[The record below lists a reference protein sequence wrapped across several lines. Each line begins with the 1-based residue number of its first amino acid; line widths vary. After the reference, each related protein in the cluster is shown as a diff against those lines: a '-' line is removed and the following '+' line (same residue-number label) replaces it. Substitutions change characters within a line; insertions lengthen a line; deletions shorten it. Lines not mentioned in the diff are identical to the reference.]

1 MKLWLKTY
9 LFSLLLLI
17 FTLNIT
23 GFVLIQ
29 KFHSNLLEKEVEK
42 CLSEEKLTA
51 TELRI
56 NSISLKGRYSDTSLG
71 INISISNLIS
81 EYVSSINL
89 ENSNNGNIEI
99 LDSQNKILYSDMKFP
114 VSNEKKELENLSVGQ
129 INYIIRTVDNK
140 QYLYVGNLVSVYNSQ
155 IKIHYAKDISSIY
168 IEKMNQYA
176 LFLKLDILICSLF
189 AVFMFFISRLITK
202 PINTLI
208 ASTQKISLG
217 HYSERVVLKSKD
229 EFNVLSNHF
238 NLMAQTIEDKINE
251 LEMSNIE
258 KETFINNLTHE
269 LKTPLTSIIGY
280 ASLIRTSKYNEE
292 LFFEAADYI
301 YKESKRLEQMAFKM
315 MDLIYAKTQEIK
327 LAPEKIMRIIYEVE
341 KSIIVK
347 LQDKNI
353 DLIIEGEEC
362 ILDVDKDLI
371 EMALSN
377 LLENAIKASDN
388 NSKIY
393 LKVSNLNNKTSI
405 SIMDSGLGMAKEHL
419 DKIWQPFYVVDKA
432 RSRKSNGAGIG
443 LSICKKIAEVHSA
456 DIKINSELGKGT
468 EVTITF
474 NDSIESVN
482 KKLNLYTKIN

>member
-1 MKLWLKTY
+1 MKLWLKIY

-29 KFHSNLLEKEVEK
+29 KLHNNLLEKEVEK
-42 CLSEEKLTA
+42 CLSEEKLTVSQ
-51 TELRI
+51 LRI
-56 NSISLKGRYSDTSLG
+56 NSTSLRRIYSDTS
-71 INISISNLIS
+71 INLSISTLIS
-81 EYVSSINL
+81 EYASSINL
-89 ENSNNGNIEI
+89 EDGNNGNIEI
-99 LDSQNKILYSDMKFP
+99 LDSQDKILYSDMKFP
-114 VSNEKKELENLSVGQ
+114 VSNEKEELENLSEGGT
-129 INYIIRTVDNK
+129 NYIIRTLDNK
-140 QYLYVGNLVSVYNSQ
+140 QYLYVSNLVSVYNSQ

-217 HYSERVVLKSKD
+217 QYSERVVLKSKD

-251 LEMSNIE
+251 LEISNIE

-301 YKESKRLEQMAFKM
+301 YKEGKRLEQMAFKM

-327 LAPEKIMRIIYEVE
+327 LTPEKIMPIIYEAE
-341 KSIIVK
+341 KALIVK
-347 LQDKNI
+347 LKDKNI
-353 DLIIEGEEC
+353 NLIIEGEEC
-362 ILDVDKDLI
+362 ILDLDKDLI
-371 EMALSN
+371 EMAVCN
-377 LLENAIKASDN
+377 LVENAIKASDN

-393 LKVSNLNNKTSI
+393 LKVSDLNNKTSI
-405 SIMDSGLGMAKEHL
+405 SIMDFGSGMAKEHL
-419 DKIWQPFYVVDKA
+419 EKIWQPFYVVDKA

-443 LSICKKIAEVHSA
+443 LSICKKIAEVHNA
-456 DIKINSELGKGT
+456 AIKINSELGKGT
-468 EVTITF
+468 EVTLTF
-474 NDSIESVN
+474 NNALS
-482 KKLNLYTKIN
+482 KK

>member
-1 MKLWLKTY
+1 MKLWLKIY

-29 KFHSNLLEKEVEK
+29 KLHNNLLEKEVEK

-56 NSISLKGRYSDTSLG
+56 NSISLKRIYSDTSPG
-71 INISISNLIS
+71 INISISTLIS
-81 EYVSSINL
+81 EYASSINL
-89 ENSNNGNIEI
+89 EDGNNGNIEI

-114 VSNEKKELENLSVGQ
+114 VSNEKEELENLSVGET
-129 INYIIRTVDNK
+129 NYIIRTLDNK
-140 QYLYVGNLVSVYNSQ
+140 QYLYVSTLVSVYNSQ

-217 HYSERVVLKSKD
+217 QYSERVVLKSKD

-280 ASLIRTSKYNEE
+280 ANLIRTSKYNEE

-301 YKESKRLEQMAFKM
+301 YKEGKRLEQMAFKM
-315 MDLIYAKTQEIK
+315 MDLIYTKNQEFK
-327 LAPEKIMRIIYEVE
+327 LTPEKIMRIIYEVE
-341 KSIIVK
+341 KSLIVK
-347 LQDKNI
+347 LKDKNI

-371 EMALSN
+371 EMALCN
-377 LLENAIKASDN
+377 LVENAIKASEN

-393 LKVSNLNNKTSI
+393 LKVSDLNNKTSI
-405 SIMDSGLGMAKEHL
+405 SIMDSGSGMAKEHL

-443 LSICKKIAEVHSA
+443 LSICKKIAEVHNA

-468 EVTITF
+468 EVTLTF
-474 NDSIESVN
+474 NNSIAC
-482 KKLNLYTKIN
+482 L

>member
-1 MKLWLKTY
+1 MKLWLKIY

-23 GFVLIQ
+23 GFILIQ
-29 KFHSNLLEKEVEK
+29 KLHNNLLEKEVEK

-56 NSISLKGRYSDTSLG
+56 NSIYLKRIDSDTSPG

-81 EYVSSINL
+81 EYASSINL
-89 ENSNNGNIEI
+89 EDGNKGNIEI
-99 LDSQNKILYSDMKFP
+99 LDSQNKTLYSDMKFP
-114 VSNEKKELENLSVGQ
+114 VSNKKEELENLSIGETK
-129 INYIIRTVDNK
+129 YIIRTLDNK
-140 QYLYVGNLVSVYNSQ
+140 QYLYVGNLVSLYNSQ

-176 LFLKLDILICSLF
+176 LFLKLNIMICSIF

-217 HYSERVVLKSKD
+217 QYSERVVLKSKD

-280 ASLIRTSKYNEE
+280 ANLIRTSKYNEE
-292 LFFEAADYI
+292 LFFDAADYI
-301 YKESKRLEQMAFKM
+301 YKEGKRLEQMAFKM
-315 MDLIYAKTQEIK
+315 MDLIYSKTQEIK
-327 LAPEKIMRIIYEVE
+327 LTPEKIMRIIYEVE
-341 KSIIVK
+341 KSLFVK
-347 LQDKNI
+347 IKDKNI

-371 EMALSN
+371 EMALCN
-377 LLENAIKASDN
+377 LMDNAIKASEN

-405 SIMDSGLGMAKEHL
+405 SILDSGSGMAKEHL

-443 LSICKKIAEVHSA
+443 LSICKKIVEVHNA

-468 EVTITF
+468 EVTLTF
-474 NDSIESVN
+474 NNSTHVH
-482 KKLNLYTKIN
+482 K

>member
-1 MKLWLKTY
+1 MKLWLKIY

-23 GFVLIQ
+23 GFLLIQ
-29 KFHSNLLEKEVEK
+29 KLHNNLLEKEVEK

-56 NSISLKGRYSDTSLG
+56 NSIYLKRIDSDTSPG
-71 INISISNLIS
+71 INISISTLIR
-81 EYVSSINL
+81 EYTSSINF
-89 ENSNNGNIEI
+89 EDRNNGNVEI

-114 VSNEKKELENLSVGQ
+114 VSNEKEELKNLSVGETK
-129 INYIIRTVDNK
+129 YIIRTLDNK
-140 QYLYVGNLVSVYNSQ
+140 QYLYVGNLVSLYNSQ
-155 IKIHYAKDISSIY
+155 IKIYYAKDISSIY

-176 LFLKLDILICSLF
+176 LFLKLNIMICSIF

-217 HYSERVVLKSKD
+217 QYSERVALKSKD

-280 ASLIRTSKYNEE
+280 ANLIRTSKYNEE
-292 LFFEAADYI
+292 LFFDAADYI
-301 YKESKRLEQMAFKM
+301 YKEGKRLEQMAFKM
-315 MDLIYAKTQEIK
+315 MDLIYSKTQEIK
-327 LAPEKIMRIIYEVE
+327 LTPEKIMRIIYEVE
-341 KSIIVK
+341 KSLFVK
-347 LQDKNI
+347 IKDKNI

-371 EMALSN
+371 EMALCN
-377 LLENAIKASDN
+377 LVDNAIKASEN

-405 SIMDSGLGMAKEHL
+405 SIADSGSGMAKEHL

-443 LSICKKIAEVHSA
+443 LSICKKIVEVHNA

-468 EVTITF
+468 EVTLTF
-474 NDSIESVN
+474 NNSTHVH
-482 KKLNLYTKIN
+482 K

>member
-1 MKLWLKTY
+1 MKLWLKIY

-29 KFHSNLLEKEVEK
+29 KLHNNLLEKEVEK
-42 CLSEEKLTA
+42 CISEEKLTD
-51 TELRI
+51 TQLRM
-56 NSISLKGRYSDTSLG
+56 NSTSLKRIYSNISPG

-81 EYVSSINL
+81 EYASSINP
-89 ENSNNGNIEI
+89 EDGNNGNIEI
-99 LDSQNKILYSDMKFP
+99 LDSQDKILYSDMKFP
-114 VSNEKKELENLSVGQ
+114 VSNEKEELENLSEEGT
-129 INYIIRTVDNK
+129 NYIIRTLDNK
-140 QYLYVGNLVSVYNSQ
+140 QYLYVSSLVSVYNSQ

-176 LFLKLDILICSLF
+176 LFLKLDVLICSLF

-217 HYSERVVLKSKD
+217 QYSERVVLKSKD

-301 YKESKRLEQMAFKM
+301 YKEGKRLEQMAFKM
-315 MDLIYAKTQEIK
+315 MDLIYTKNQEFK
-327 LAPEKIMRIIYEVE
+327 LTPEKIMPIIYEVE
-341 KSIIVK
+341 KSLIVK
-347 LQDKNI
+347 LKDKNI

-371 EMALSN
+371 KMALCN
-377 LLENAIKASDN
+377 LVENAIKASEN

-393 LKVSNLNNKTSI
+393 LKLSDLNNKTSI
-405 SIMDSGLGMAKEHL
+405 SIMDSGSGMAKEHL
-419 DKIWQPFYVVDKA
+419 EKIWQPFYVVDKA

-443 LSICKKIAEVHSA
+443 LSICKKIAEVHNA

-468 EVTITF
+468 EVTLIF
-474 NDSIESVN
+474 NNTLSKNS
-482 KKLNLYTKIN
+482 KLD

>member
-1 MKLWLKTY
+1 MKLWLKIY

-29 KFHSNLLEKEVEK
+29 KLHNNLLEKEVEK

-51 TELRI
+51 TQLRI
-56 NSISLKGRYSDTSLG
+56 NSTSLKRIYSDTSTNL
-71 INISISNLIS
+71 SISTLIS
-81 EYVSSINL
+81 EYASSINV
-89 ENSNNGNIEI
+89 EDQSNGNIEI
-99 LDSQNKILYSDMKFP
+99 LDLQDKLLYSDMKFP
-114 VSNEKKELENLSVGQ
+114 ASDEKEELETLSEGET
-129 INYIIRTVDNK
+129 NYIIRTLDNK
-140 QYLYVGNLVSVYNSQ
+140 QYLYVSSLVNVYNSQ
-155 IKIHYAKDISSIY
+155 LKIHYAKDISSIY
-168 IEKMNQYA
+168 IEKINQYA

-208 ASTQKISLG
+208 ASTKKISLG
-217 HYSERVVLKSKD
+217 QYSERVVLKSKD
-229 EFNVLSNHF
+229 EFYILSNHF
-238 NLMAQTIEDKINE
+238 NSMAQTIEDKINE

-301 YKESKRLEQMAFKM
+301 YKEGKRLEQMAFKM
-315 MDLIYAKTQEIK
+315 MDLIYTKNQEFK
-327 LAPEKIMRIIYEVE
+327 LTPEKIMPIIYEVE
-341 KSIIVK
+341 KSLIVK
-347 LQDKNI
+347 LKDKNI
-353 DLIIEGEEC
+353 NLIIEGEEC
-362 ILDVDKDLI
+362 ILDLDRDLI
-371 EMALSN
+371 EMAICN
-377 LLENAIKASDN
+377 LVENAIKASEND
-388 NSKIY
+388 SKIY
-393 LKVSNLNNKTSI
+393 LKVSDLDNKTSI
-405 SIMDSGLGMAKEHL
+405 SIKDFGSGMAKEHW

-443 LSICKKIAEVHSA
+443 LSICKKIADVHNA

-474 NDSIESVN
+474 NNVLVSEN
-482 KKLNLYTKIN
+482 KKLNL